1 MKAFITLFFILSCVT
16 FKIATAQKVGLDKV
30 KFFEDTSIISAT
42 ITTNMVNLYRRKD
55 KTGARFP
62 GNLSFTDKDGTPV
75 NDSIALETRG
85 HFRKANCSMPPLKI
99 IFNYDSSAF
108 TNPLE
113 DLKLVNRCKNSETD
127 EQCLLREFLIYKM
140 YNLITN
146 MSFRVRLLNINF
158 VDNTGKK
165 KTLSEH
171 GFLMEST
178 KSVAKRNHCKYREN
192 GKLDPRDADRMQM
205 ATVAIFEYMI
215 GNTDW
220 GVGSDHNT
228 KLLISKTDSTQRPY
242 VVPYDFDFSG
252 LVNSNYAVPDPMFHT
267 SSVRERVYRDFPKTI
282 EEINSVLDIFK
293 AQKDSIYNLINHFDL
308 LTSKSKK
315 EMTQYLD
322 EFFEMINKP
331 DQVKKIFID
340 NARTE

>member
-1 MKAFITLFFILSCVT
+1 MKAFIISFIVLPFAIFHTV
-16 FKIATAQKVGLDKV
+16 TAQTVALDKV

-42 ITTNMVNLYRRKD
+42 ITTNMVNVYRQKD
-55 KTGARFP
+55 KPGVRFP
-62 GNLSFTDKDGTPV
+62 ANLNFTLRDATPRH
-75 NDSIALETRG
+75 DSIALETRG

-99 IFNYDSSAF
+99 IFDYDSNAF
-108 TNPLE
+108 TSPLK
-113 DLKLVNRCKNSETD
+113 DLKLVNRCKNSEID
-127 EQCLLREFLIYKM
+127 EQYVFREFLIYKM
-140 YNLITN
+140 YNLITD

-165 KTLSEH
+165 KPLSEY
-171 GFLMEST
+171 GYLMESI
-178 KSVAKRNHCKYREN
+178 KGVAKRNHCKYRED
-192 GKLDPRDADRMQM
+192 GKIDPRDANPLQM

-228 KLLISKTDSTQRPY
+228 KLLVSKIDSDKRPY

-252 LVNSNYAVPDPMFHT
+252 LVNSDYAVPDPMFHT
-267 SSVRERVYRDFPKTI
+267 TSVRERVYRGFPKSI

-293 AQKDSIYNLINHFDL
+293 KQKDSIYNLVKNFDL

-315 EMTQYLD
+315 EMTGYLD

-331 DQVKKIFID
+331 NQVKKVFIE